1 MRKLIVVLSLVFS
14 VSSAF
19 AQNQEAAPPKAEN
32 VRAEFMNAKYW
43 SKIGAQTD
51 PVRGFTLYSR
61 NLLPN
66 PDGQIEFW
74 VKIVPTNLEHFNKA
88 YDLGPNTAFVLQYA
102 TVDCGRNFV
111 LLERTGVYD
120 TNNVRLGN
128 GPPALTPKSV
138 RDRVKPGSIGA
149 EIFHS
154 VCIKL

>member
-1 MRKLIVVLSLVFS
+1 MRNLIFVLCLGFC

-19 AQNQEAAPPKAEN
+19 GQSNVVAPPKAEN
-32 VRAEFMNAKYW
+32 VRAEFMDAKYW
-43 SKIGAQTD
+43 SKIGEQKD
-51 PVRGFTLYSR
+51 PSRGFALYSR

-74 VKIVPTNLEHFNKA
+74 VKIIPTNLEQFNKA
-88 YDLGPNTAFVLQYA
+88 YDLGTNTAYVLQYA

-120 TNNVRLGN
+120 SNNVRLGN
-128 GPPALTPKSV
+128 GSSALTPKST

-149 EIFHS
+149 EVFHS
-154 VCIKL
+154 ICIKL